1 MLYVFFLPLIS
12 VSLIKIFNKKTTFV
26 SGFRIACV
34 SYIVIIIDCIL
45 GFLSE
50 IFYNLKTGIAFAVI
64 TINGINLILTVW
76 FFALFAY
83 GLSIK
88 TDIKMLNSLYI
99 SFNAL
104 VKPIF
109 IEAFIDIVMF
119 KFLGIIFTWIF
130 PLA

>member
-12 VSLIKIFNKKTTFV
+12 VSLIKIFNKKATFV

-76 FFALFAY
+76 FFAFCLHMDY
-83 GLSIK
+83 L
-88 TDIKMLNSLYI
+88 
-99 SFNAL
+99 
-104 VKPIF
+104 
-109 IEAFIDIVMF
+109 
-119 KFLGIIFTWIF
+119 
-130 PLA
+130 